1 MTRTATTV
9 YQPFQRLPVPRG
21 GVGGEGI
28 LGVAGAV
35 GFCIAPAGGDE
46 LPGED
51 PAATDA
57 PGAEGEDDC
66 QKTGVVGEGRGARG
80 VTCGVELTGNTIPEL
95 LPPAPPAGSSL
106 VGVND
111 SEEEEGAKDGVEEDG
126 VMLIPL

>member
-1 MTRTATTV
+1 MRATTNV
-9 YQPFQRLPVPRG
+9 YQPFQRLPARRG
-21 GVGGEGI
+21 GAGGEGT
-28 LGVAGAV
+28 LGVVGAV
-35 GFCIAPAGGDE
+35 GFCIAPAGGDK
-46 LPGED
+46 LPGGD
-51 PAATDA
+51 PSATYPPD
-57 PGAEGEDDC
+57 AEGEDDC

-80 VTCGVELTGNTIPEL
+80 VTCGVELTGNAIPEL